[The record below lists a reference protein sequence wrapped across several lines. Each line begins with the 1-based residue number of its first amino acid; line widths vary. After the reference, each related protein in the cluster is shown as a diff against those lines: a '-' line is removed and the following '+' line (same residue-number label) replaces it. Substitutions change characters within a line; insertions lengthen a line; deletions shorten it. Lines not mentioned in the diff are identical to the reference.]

1 MKGEFTK
8 ESSKLT
14 LCLQNSY
21 RMAKVL
27 CIPEN
32 VFVLVSFHIKD
43 LNWFASDRDFIVHR
57 QTVRKSDRTLNRKT
71 TLAATSRLL
80 MRPADKLLRTA
91 GKLRL
96 PSGAIYHG
104 EWQLGLRHGD
114 GAPCSSCC
122 INSCSPATR
131 GRENSILICI

>member
-43 LNWFASDRDFIVHR
+43 LIPIEISLCTDRR
-57 QTVRKSDRTLNRKT
+57 
-71 TLAATSRLL
+71 
-80 MRPADKLLRTA
+80 
-91 GKLRL
+91 
-96 PSGAIYHG
+96 
-104 EWQLGLRHGD
+104 
-114 GAPCSSCC
+114 
-122 INSCSPATR
+122 
-131 GRENSILICI
+131 